1 MDFIERLFGL
11 SPDAG
16 NGTFEL
22 VCFAVV
28 TMVLYGLGTAWQRR
42 RHPTRR

>member
-16 NGTFEL
+16 NGSFEL
-22 VCFAVV
+22 LCFAVLTV
-28 TMVLYGLGTAWQRR
+28 AVYTIAVVRR
-42 RHPTRR
+42 QKS